1 MMKLKKK
8 QLRKKRQKNN
18 NLSQPGTNMQVPVN
32 IDMYT
37 KLIHIKILYEKII
50 YIY

>member
-8 QLRKKRQKNN
+8 IKEKKTKKN